1 MVLYTS
7 ENKPTPVQEYLANFI
22 DELKNLLSEGIV
34 ISHQVYTLSLV
45 AFLCDALARSFLK
58 GTIGHAGY
66 WSCESCLV
74 KGSWSGRVVFN
85 DEEQHSLRT
94 DNDFVQMLYQNHQ
107 KGFSP
112 LLQLTV
118 RCVSMFPLD
127 YMHLVCLG
135 AARWMIQFLKKES
148 HCRLSQNQLL
158 QISDKPIEFR
168 AYIPSDFIRKPR
180 SLWELDYCKATEF
193 RQFILYAGLVALYG
207 ILPTP
212 MY

>member
-34 ISHQVYTLSLV
+34 ISHLVYTLSLV

-107 KGFSP
+107 KGLSP
-112 LLQLTV
+112 LFQLTV

-135 AARWMIQFLKKES
+135 AAR
-148 HCRLSQNQLL
+148 
-158 QISDKPIEFR
+158 
-168 AYIPSDFIRKPR
+168 
-180 SLWELDYCKATEF
+180 
-193 RQFILYAGLVALYG
+193 
-207 ILPTP
+207 
-212 MY
+212 

>member
-1 MVLYTS
+1 MVVLYTS

-22 DELKNLLSEGIV
+22 DELRNLLSEVIV

-74 KGSWSGRVVFN
+74 KESWSGRVVFN

-107 KGFSP
+107 NKRDCHHCLS
-112 LLQLTV
+112 LQL
-118 RCVSMFPLD
+118 D
-127 YMHLVCLG
+127 VC
-135 AARWMIQFLKKES
+135 QCFLWIT
-148 HCRLSQNQLL
+148 C
-158 QISDKPIEFR
+158 
-168 AYIPSDFIRKPR
+168 
-180 SLWELDYCKATEF
+180 T
-193 RQFILYAGLVALYG
+193 LYVWVQQDE
-207 ILPTP
+207 
-212 MY
+212 